1 MGVPRIPSAPM
12 TKIQAAQRQIDAAIW
27 MLFRND
33 DPVAIHT
40 VAMAAF
46 RILRD
51 LAKQRGLEHSVDS
64 MIRPGKEKEFW
75 RGVNSFANFFKHAD
89 KDPDDISG
97 GFFEEANDLVLL
109 IAAKYYDLLGYQQTE
124 EMQALE
130 VWYVTLNPDVLSQ
143 DVNSAVQALVLAA
156 GEIRS
161 LPREQHLPGAPKFPG
176 ALWYDDYVIRI
187 NRSEP
192 ER

>member
-1 MGVPRIPSAPM
+1 MGLPRIPGDPM

-51 LAKQRGLEHSVDS
+51 LAKQRGLEHPVDS

-75 RGVNSFANFFKHAD
+75 CGVNSFSNFFKHAD
-89 KDPDDISG
+89 KDPDDTSG
-97 GFFEEANDLVLL
+97 GFLEENNDSVLL
-109 IAAKYYDLLGYQQTE
+109 FAATYYDLLGCQQTE
-124 EMQALE
+124 EMQALC
-130 VWYVTLNPDVLSQ
+130 S
-143 DVNSAVQALVLAA
+143 LVHDTQSR
-156 GEIRS
+156 RS
-161 LPREQHLPGAPKFPG
+161 FPG
-176 ALWYDDYVIRI
+176 CKFRDAGPSFGIW
-187 NRSEP
+187 
-192 ER
+192 

>member
-1 MGVPRIPSAPM
+1 MNEIKI
-12 TKIQAAQRQIDAAIW
+12 TKIQAVQRQIDAGIR

-51 LAKQRGLEHSVDS
+51 LAKQRGLEHPVDS

-75 RGVNSFANFFKHAD
+75 RGVNSSANFFKHAD

-97 GFFEEANDLVLL
+97 GFFW
-109 IAAKYYDLLGYQQTE
+109 KKPT
-124 EMQALE
+124 
-130 VWYVTLNPDVLSQ
+130 
-143 DVNSAVQALVLAA
+143 
-156 GEIRS
+156 IRCCS
-161 LPREQHLPGAPKFPG
+161 LPLRTMTFLAISRPKRCRPLRFG
-176 ALWYDDYVIRI
+176 T
-187 NRSEP
+187 
-192 ER
+192 

>member
-1 MGVPRIPSAPM
+1 MNE
-12 TKIQAAQRQIDAAIW
+12 TKITKLQAAQRQIDAGIW

-51 LAKQRGLEHSVDS
+51 LVKQRGLEHPVDS

-75 RGVNSFANFFKHAD
+75 CKASSFANFFKHAD

-97 GFFEEANDLVLL
+97 DFREEVNDLVLL
-109 IAAKYYDLLGYQQTE
+109 FAATYYDFLGCQRTK
-124 EMQALE
+124 EMEALT
-130 VWYVTLNPDVLSQ
+130 VWFMALHPDVLFH
-143 DVNSAVQALVLAA
+143 NMNPAEQALVLAT

-161 LPREQHLPGAPKFPG
+161 LPREQQLAIGLMLLKARATKC
-176 ALWYDDYVIRI
+176 
-187 NRSEP
+187 
-192 ER
+192 

>member
-1 MGVPRIPSAPM
+1 M

-51 LAKQRGLEHSVDS
+51 LAKQRGLEHPVDF

-75 RGVNSFANFFKHAD
+75 CGVNSFSNFFKHAD
-89 KDPDDISG
+89 KDPDDTSG
-97 GFFEEANDLVLL
+97 GFLEENNDSVLL
-109 IAAKYYDLLGYQQTE
+109 FAATYYALLGCQQTE
-124 EMQALE
+124 EMQALA
-130 VWYVTLNPDVLSQ
+130 VWYITLNPGVLSQ
-143 DVNSAVQALVLAA
+143 DANSEMQARVLAS

-161 LPREQHLPGAPKFPG
+161 LPREQQLEIGLTVLRKSKSNKK
-176 ALWYDDYVIRI
+176 Y
-187 NRSEP
+187 
-192 ER
+192 

>member
-1 MGVPRIPSAPM
+1 MGVPRIPSDPM

-51 LAKQRGLEHSVDS
+51 LAKHRGLEHPVDS

-75 RGVNSFANFFKHAD
+75 RGVNSFANFSKHAD

-97 GFFEEANDLVLL
+97 GFFEEANDSVLL

-161 LPREQHLPGAPKFPG
+161 LPREQQLEIGLTMLSKSNKK
-176 ALWYDDYVIRI
+176 Y
-187 NRSEP
+187 
-192 ER
+192 